1 MKKVFLFILP
11 FLIAFLVFG
20 IFVFVL
26 NKNSNKGALQVT
38 SGSVVSNVYINGKLM
53 GQTPFCKCPPKD
65 MLPVGEYTI
74 RLVPQVQGFT
84 PFEEKVTVSNAV
96 LTAVDRTFGMA
107 GASEGVVI
115 SLLPLSNNAGVELL
129 VVSIPDKADVY
140 VDKNKKGV
148 TPLLLKDITDSD
160 HEIRLEKDGYAQKSV
175 RIKTVRGYKL
185 SAIVYMGVSMLLPS
199 LNPSSFPATSS
210 ATLARVTILTTPTGF
225 LRVRKEPSS
234 ESAQIAQ
241 VKPGEEY
248 DVLEEKEGWYLIKLS
263 DGSGWISADYATK
276 K

>member
-11 FLIAFLVFG
+11 FFIAFLVFG
-20 IFVFVL
+20 IFVFFL
-26 NKNSNKGALQVT
+26 NKNNNKGALQVT
-38 SGSVVSNVYINGKLM
+38 SGLVVSNVYINGKLM

-96 LTAVDRTFGMA
+96 LTAVDRTFGAA
-107 GASEGVVI
+107 GTSEGVVI
-115 SLLPLSNNAGVELL
+115 SLLPLSNKAGVELL
-129 VVSIPDKADVY
+129 VVSLPDKADVY
-140 VDKNKKGV
+140 VDKNKKGA

-160 HEIRLEKDGYAQKSV
+160 HEIRLAKDGYAEKSV

-185 SAIVYMGVSMLLPS
+185 SATVYLGVNMIP
-199 LNPSSFPATSS
+199 TSS
-210 ATLARVTILTTPTGF
+210 LSAPLASPSAILTKVTILTTPTGF
-225 LRVRKEPSS
+225 LRVRKEPS
-234 ESAQIAQ
+234 ADATQIAQ

-248 DVLEEKEGWYLIKLS
+248 EVLEEKEGWYLIKLT
-263 DGSGWISADYATK
+263 DGSGWISSEYATK